1 MREHGGDLAVS
12 HEGSLT
18 ESANCNGGREHMSD
32 ERESCWELLEA
43 ARRQLC
49 SDGGVSSRRHAWK
62 MSLGR
67 CRGDGL
73 K

>member
-1 MREHGGDLAVS
+1 MREHGGDQET
-12 HEGSLT
+12 EGHRSSLT
-18 ESANCNGGREHMSD
+18 DGANCNEGREHMSV
-32 ERESCWELLEA
+32 ERESGWGLLEA

-67 CRGDGL
+67 C
-73 K
+73 